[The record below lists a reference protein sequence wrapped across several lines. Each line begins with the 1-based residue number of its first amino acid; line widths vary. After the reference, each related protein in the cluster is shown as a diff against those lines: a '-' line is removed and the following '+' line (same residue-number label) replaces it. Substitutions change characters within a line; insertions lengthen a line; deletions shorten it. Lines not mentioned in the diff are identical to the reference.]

1 MYAFEM
7 IYMLFM
13 KKKKQQQN
21 KTYIVHRHIEEC
33 TTERGQLTA
42 SGL

>member
-1 MYAFEM
+1 MYSFEM

-13 KKKKQQQN
+13 KKKQQN
-21 KTYIVHRHIEEC
+21 KTYIVLRHIEEC